1 MDNKNKMIYEI
12 FINNKQFTFL
22 YEKIENEKNISNILG
37 IQDLI
42 LKDKKDN
49 IESIKLFY
57 QLNDLIIIKIYLND
71 VFILEQQFP
80 LSIQLNRLRDLLIPK
95 INLYFNFSFN
105 EKII

>member
-12 FINNKQFTFL
+12 YINNKQFTFL
-22 YEKIENEKNISNILG
+22 YEKIENEKNILNILG

-57 QLNDLIIIKIYLND
+57 QLNNLLLSK
-71 VFILEQQFP
+71 FI
-80 LSIQLNRLRDLLIPK
+80 
-95 INLYFNFSFN
+95 
-105 EKII
+105 